1 MANRDVLQRISDS
14 WSGLSKGQKR
24 IAEYIRDNFDKVSY
38 LTAAQLGRQ
47 TDVSES
53 TVVRFATR
61 LGYDGF
67 PDLQRSLQATAR
79 NKLTSVQRIQ
89 VAQDRI
95 GGQDVLTS
103 VMQSDMENIRATL
116 NECDREEFYGA
127 VDALVSARRI
137 YILGVRSSAGL
148 ASFLGFYLH
157 LILDNVSTLQSNSA
171 SEMFEQIL
179 RVGKKDVVIG
189 ISFPRYSKR
198 IIQAMKFARDQ
209 GAGVIAV
216 TDNPSSPLTV
226 SASHV
231 LLAKSDMASFADSLA
246 APLSLLNALI
256 VETSRRTENDLAG
269 TLERLE
275 NIWEEYQVYEKAD
288 EGF

>member
-1 MANRDVLQRISDS
+1 MADRDVLQRISDS

-103 VMQSDMENIRATL
+103 VMQSDMDNIRATL

-127 VDALVSARRI
+127 VDALTSARRI

-179 RVGKKDVVIG
+179 RVGRRDVVVG

-216 TDNPSSPLTV
+216 TDNPSSPLTA

-275 NIWEEYQVYEKAD
+275 NIWEEYQVYEKAE